1 MNKHSGVVNG
11 DSGHDLKTF
20 TIGRNPCSRQIGI
33 GVHDPPE
40 LVFTVVRNTH
50 LCNNSKPTGNQHQRT
65 SGFVQPDYGRIHQ
78 ELRRK
83 GMTLMLLWQE
93 HSSEHPGQSTH
104 RYSQFCE
111 NYRRFAK
118 SLKRSM
124 RQVHVAGEKLFI
136 DYAGPTVELIGGQRA
151 HIFVAAL
158 GASSYTYACATPRET
173 MADWLGATAQALT
186 LVEGNLTSSSDLLKV
201 DASTLTGD
209 DTLAFDASAETTAR
223 VSVTGG
229 NSNDLIIGSN
239 ANLTDTL
246 SGGNGNDYLEGNAG
260 VDIISGGAGRDII
273 AGGLG
278 ADVLSGGADGTDMLY
293 YVGSAAAVNIQL
305 TYGTTTVGH
314 GGDAEGDTLNGFNQI
329 SGSAFD
335 DSLTDTVA
343 NTIAFGYN
351 ANQFLG
357 NAGNDRLTLG
367 GGNDYG
373 HGGVGNDTLYGGAGN
388 DTLLGGDGTDYLY
401 GGLGRDVQTGG
412 IGADRFVF
420 WTTTESLPTDRDVI
434 SDFIRSEGDKIDLR
448 VIDAD
453 PTLALNQAFVWRGT
467 GAFTGH
473 HGDLRQVGSGTSWAV
488 QGDVNGD
495 KIADFSVTVVSPAG
509 ALIATD
515 FLL

>member
-1 MNKHSGVVNG
+1 MTIYTINQLATGSATVTLTDSDGGIDWLVYTGTYAIATDINLNWTYTGAASDGTPTSGEGMYFTAGNVGHRLIVNG
-11 DSGHDLKTF
+11 
-20 TIGRNPCSRQIGI
+20 QIENARGS
-33 GVHDPPE
+33 
-40 LVFTVVRNTH
+40 
-50 LCNNSKPTGNQHQRT
+50 NSADFIQGNSLANVLLGDNAATG
-65 SGFVQPDYGRIHQ
+65 
-78 ELRRK
+78 L
-83 GMTLMLLWQE
+83 
-93 HSSEHPGQSTH
+93 
-104 RYSQFCE
+104 
-111 NYRRFAK
+111 
-118 SLKRSM
+118 
-124 RQVHVAGEKLFI
+124 
-136 DYAGPTVELIGGQRA
+136 
-151 HIFVAAL
+151 
-158 GASSYTYACATPRET
+158 
-173 MADWLGATAQALT
+173 
-186 LVEGNLTSSSDLLKV
+186 
-201 DASTLTGD
+201 
-209 DTLAFDASAETTAR
+209 
-223 VSVTGG
+223 GG
-229 NSNDLIIGSN
+229 NDTISGGYGNDTIYGGSG
-239 ANLTDTL
+239 ADSI

-293 YVGSAAAVNIQL
+293 YVGSAAAVNIKL

-473 HGDLRQVGSGTSWAV
+473 HGDLRKVGSGTGLVV

-495 KIADFSVTVVSPAG
+495 KIADFAITVSSPAG